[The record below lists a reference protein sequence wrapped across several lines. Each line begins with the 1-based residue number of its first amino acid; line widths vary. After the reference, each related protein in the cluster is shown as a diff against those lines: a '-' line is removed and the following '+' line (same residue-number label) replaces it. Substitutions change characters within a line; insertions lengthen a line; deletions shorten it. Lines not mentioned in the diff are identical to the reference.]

1 MPRMTIEEARAFNE
15 YFINNTV
22 TLGPDGS
29 GWLSQR
35 EMRVWG
41 LENQTINYI
50 IKKAMDEHKPPAQI
64 INELVDKESD
74 VVA

>member
-1 MPRMTIEEARAFNE
+1 MPGMTIEEARAFNE
-15 YFINNTV
+15 DFINNKL

-29 GWLSQR
+29 GWLSRR
-35 EMRVWG
+35 EMRSWG

-64 INELVDKESD
+64 INELVNKELA
-74 VVA
+74 VAV

>member
-1 MPRMTIEEARAFNE
+1 MPGMTVEEARAFNE
-15 YFINNTV
+15 DFINNKF

-35 EMRVWG
+35 EMRSWG
-41 LENQTINYI
+41 LETQTVNYI

-64 INELVDKESD
+64 INELVNKELA
-74 VVA
+74 VAV